1 MGKMCFR
8 FRGRKKNNNISLQAI
23 RRWENRTFLG
33 KWWQQQDAVL
43 FILTNRQIISSIC
56 NQEEWTHARTVD
68 LSQQTLGLQFPLQSF
83 LSGCRCLCFVS
94 TRQAVSKSNHPPS
107 SAPRTTSIVSI
118 DSPVIKVW
126 QMSGGGGG
134 GIQTHPS
141 VGFRAMWC
149 GRQRK

>member
-8 FRGRKKNNNISLQAI
+8 FGVEKNIYISLQAI
-23 RRWENRTFLG
+23 RRWGSRTFPG

-43 FILTNRQIISSIC
+43 FILTSRQIISSTC

-68 LSQQTLGLQFPLQSF
+68 LSQQTLGLHFPLQSF
-83 LSGCRCLCFVS
+83 LSGCWCLCFVS
-94 TRQAVSKSNHPPS
+94 TRQAVVKSNHPPS
-107 SAPRTTSIVSI
+107 SAPRTTSIVSSI
-118 DSPVIKVW
+118 HQSSKCDRW
-126 QMSGGGGG
+126 AGGG

-141 VGFRAMWC
+141 VCFRAMWC